1 MLKGNEK
8 IIKQYL
14 KQNNSGFHIYVLTT
28 VILIKKCLDL
38 MALKLT

>member
-14 KQNNSGFHIYVLTT
+14 KQNNLDFHISVLTT
-28 VILIKKCLDL
+28 VILIKKFLDL